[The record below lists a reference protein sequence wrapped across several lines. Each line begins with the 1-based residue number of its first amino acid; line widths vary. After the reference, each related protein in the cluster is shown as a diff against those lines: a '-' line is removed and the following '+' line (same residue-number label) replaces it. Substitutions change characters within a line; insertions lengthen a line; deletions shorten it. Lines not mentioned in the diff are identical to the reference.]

1 MTNVDIWSM
10 TNVDIWS
17 MTNVDI
23 RSMTNVI
30 LVNDKCTRDL
40 WDICTSLGAVNDKC
54 RHIVNDKCRHMINDK
69 CIRDLWDICTSL
81 GAVNDKCRHMVND
94 KCKHGQWTQQ
104 KLAGCDLDLMPFCQL
119 HVSLT
124 GCKIF
129 TIVIDWVYTISG

>member
-1 MTNVDIWSM
+1 MTNVDIWLM
-10 TNVDIWS
+10 TNVN
-17 MTNVDI
+17 M
-23 RSMTNVI
+23 
-30 LVNDKCTRDL
+30 VNDR
-40 WDICTSLGAVNDKC
+40 
-54 RHIVNDKCRHMINDK
+54 

-129 TIVIDWVYTISG
+129 TIVIDWVYTIYGYSALKI

>member
-10 TNVDIWS
+10 TNVDIG
-17 MTNVDI
+17 
-23 RSMTNVI
+23 SMTNVI
-30 LVNDKCTRDL
+30 LVNDKCT
-40 WDICTSLGAVNDKC
+40 
-54 RHIVNDKCRHMINDK
+54 
-69 CIRDLWDICTSL
+69 RDLWDICTSL